1 MFAMKRIRFVRVLG
15 EGEELWLCCV
25 GFILL
30 CSLCVSCVFV
40 LQKRQLRV
48 LFYLKVFFDLI

>member
-30 CSLCVSCVFV
+30 CSLFVFV
-40 LQKRQLRV
+40 LQKRQHSYV
-48 LFYLKVFFDLI
+48 FYSI

>member
-30 CSLCVSCVFV
+30 CSLFVFSCVFV
-40 LQKRQLRV
+40 LQKRQHSYV
-48 LFYLKVFFDLI
+48 FYSI